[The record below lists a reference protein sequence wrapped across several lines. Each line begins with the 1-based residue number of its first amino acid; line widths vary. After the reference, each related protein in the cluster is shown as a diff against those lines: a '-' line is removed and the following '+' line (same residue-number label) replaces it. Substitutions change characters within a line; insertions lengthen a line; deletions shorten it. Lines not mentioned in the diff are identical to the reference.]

1 MTVTTIVTANNW
13 YKLMTLLISL
23 LVWQMRI
30 PLIGW
35 LGILINFVGVFWY
48 SYLQSRK

>member
-1 MTVTTIVTANNW
+1 MTTIVTANNW

-23 LVWQMRI
+23 VVWQMSI
-30 PLIGW
+30 PLLGW
-35 LGILINFVGVFWY
+35 VGILINFLGVFGY